1 LPFSENSRKWLNPSY
16 PEAINQ
22 MDRDSIFSG
31 FRANLFP
38 QGNLGEF
45 WQGVSRALV
54 WFVLITGLWLG
65 YAGVRIVMSFSWE
78 PVVAMALTGSGE
90 PLELSHLAYAYE
102 VDGERYSG
110 SRFYFGGNSFSNKLP
125 DDREVFFN
133 PGNPAQSVVYRRYSS
148 SHAGFFLLM
157 IGALIARSFI
167 HRNYAR

>member
-1 LPFSENSRKWLNPSY
+1 
-16 PEAINQ
+16 

-78 PVVAMALTGSGE
+78 PAVAMATSDSGSSNE
-90 PLELSHLAYAYE
+90 FSRQTYAYE
-102 VDGERYSG
+102 VNGELYSG

-125 DDREVFFN
+125 GDRKVFFN
-133 PGNPAQSVVYRRYSS
+133 PKNPAQSVVHRRYSS
-148 SHAGFFLLM
+148 THAGFFLLM
-157 IGALIARSFI
+157 VGALFARGFI
-167 HRNYAR
+167 YRNYAR